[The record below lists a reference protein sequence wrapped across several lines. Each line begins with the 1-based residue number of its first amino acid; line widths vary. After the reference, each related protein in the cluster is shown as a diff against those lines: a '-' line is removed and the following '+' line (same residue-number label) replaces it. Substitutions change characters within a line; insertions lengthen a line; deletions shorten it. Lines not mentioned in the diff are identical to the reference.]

1 MKMPLVAAALAATA
15 ALAAPALGAA
25 GTPNAC
31 KLVTAPQY
39 KKVVGAVTLKTSEG
53 VSTCLVGKKIV
64 TAVGPSSPAVLDQ
77 IKHGML
83 PKAPGIKLGGFATSG
98 LALYAVS
105 GKWTVTMGV
114 GPNGFAVV
122 TPAKLI
128 QLMKLALA
136 KVNKLPLVKVKP
148 TLAPSAGASTPIV
161 GAGGSNN
168 LPPAPALPS
177 ANGGGSSEPPAQTPA
192 PPATEGDPTLDP
204 GTVDSATP

>member
-1 MKMPLVAAALAATA
+1 MKKPLVAAALAATA
-15 ALAAPALGAA
+15 ALAAPAFGAT

-31 KLVTAPQY
+31 KLVTAAQY

-77 IKHGML
+77 IRHGML

-136 KVNKLPLVKVKP
+136 KVNKLPLVKVK
-148 TLAPSAGASTPIV
+148 LQPSAGTSSPIV
-161 GAGGSNN
+161 GAGGSDN
-168 LPPAPALPS
+168 LPAAPALPS

-192 PPATEGDPTLDP
+192 PPATGGDPTLDP